1 MSHTGQAVDT
11 TSVLPPKPPEGMT
24 VRGTNGRELHVSLS
38 RLSRVHDFKLML
50 RVGDA
55 TAHLDYVEVECLRK
69 AVRANF
75 NQEDGYCQRNFGGSL
90 NLCVFGGTIGDR
102 RYVSLLC
109 AGQAVRLDEEGVLQ
123 FEAGM
128 LRICKEIDRISIS
141 QPHPGASS
149 QDRS

>member
-11 TSVLPPKPPEGMT
+11 TSVLPPKLPEGMT

-55 TAHLDYVEVECLRK
+55 TARLDYVEVECLTQ

-90 NLCVFGGTIGDR
+90 NLCVFGGTIGGR

-109 AGQAVRLDEEGVLQ
+109 AGQAVRLDEEGVRQ
-123 FEAGM
+123 FEAEM
-128 LRICKEIDRISIS
+128 LRICAGIDRISVS
-141 QPHPGASS
+141 QPNLDTAS

>member
-1 MSHTGQAVDT
+1 MSHTGQVADT
-11 TSVLPPKPPEGMT
+11 TSVLPPKLPEGMT

-109 AGQAVRLDEEGVLQ
+109 AGQAVRLDEEGVRQ

>member
-1 MSHTGQAVDT
+1 MSHTCQIADA
-11 TSVLPPKPPEGMT
+11 TSVLPPKLPEGMT

-38 RLSRVHDFKLML
+38 RLSRMYDFKLIL
-50 RVGDA
+50 RVGDT
-55 TAHLDYVEVECLRK
+55 TARLDYVDVECLRE

-90 NLCVFGGTIGDR
+90 NLCVFGGTIGGR

-109 AGQAVRLDEEGVLQ
+109 AGQAVRLDEEGVRQ
-123 FEAGM
+123 FEEKM
-128 LRICKEIDRISIS
+128 LHLCEGIDRVSAL
-141 QPHPGASS
+141 QPNLGASS

>member
-11 TSVLPPKPPEGMT
+11 TSVLPPKLPEGMT

-38 RLSRVHDFKLML
+38 RLSRVHDFKLMF
-50 RVGDA
+50 RVGDT
-55 TAHLDYVEVECLRK
+55 TAHLDYVDVECLRE

-90 NLCVFGGTIGDR
+90 NLCVFGGTIGGR

-109 AGQAVRLDEEGVLQ
+109 AGQAVRLDEEGVRQ
-123 FEAGM
+123 FEEKM
-128 LRICKEIDRISIS
+128 LHLCEGIDRVSAL
-141 QPHPGASS
+141 QPNLGASS

>member
-1 MSHTGQAVDT
+1 MSHTGQVADT
-11 TSVLPPKPPEGMT
+11 TSVLTPKLPEGMT
-24 VRGTNGRELHVSLS
+24 VRGTNGRELHVSPS
-38 RLSRVHDFKLML
+38 RLSRVHGFKLIL

-55 TAHLDYVEVECLRK
+55 TAHLDYVDVECLVE
-69 AVRANF
+69 AVRVNF
-75 NQEDGYCQRNFGGSL
+75 NQEDGHRQRNFGSSS

-109 AGQAVRLDEEGVLQ
+109 AGQAVRLDEEGVRQ

-141 QPHPGASS
+141 QPHPAASS

>member
-11 TSVLPPKPPEGMT
+11 TSVLPPKLPEGMT

-109 AGQAVRLDEEGVLQ
+109 AGQAVRLDEEGVRQ